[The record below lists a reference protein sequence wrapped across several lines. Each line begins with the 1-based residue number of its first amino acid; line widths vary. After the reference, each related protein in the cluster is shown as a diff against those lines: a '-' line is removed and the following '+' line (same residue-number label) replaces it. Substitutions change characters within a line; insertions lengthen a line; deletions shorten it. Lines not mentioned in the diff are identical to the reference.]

1 VNHFFKIISVLVIF
15 FSAVFAEQG
24 NCMAQKNLVPN
35 WSFEE
40 YNSCPDANTSDCHI
54 SAPTIPSLKNWFC
67 FFTVVATPDYF
78 NSCGILNL
86 STPNNFSGT
95 QIPKT
100 GSAYMGGILWSR
112 GYFHS
117 ENIEIKLID
126 SLKKNVN
133 YCVTYYVSRGES
145 RSDYAI
151 SNFGA
156 YLSNSKIQPGG
167 YPLTWLSPQI
177 KNPKTNYITDR
188 DNWSVISGTF
198 TATNYEK
205 YLSLGNFDEL
215 NVIDTLYVPQ
225 LPIDPDRRYDNL
237 YYYFDDVSVEEVLN
251 ADAGSNQ
258 TIACG
263 DSVRIGLD
271 SAWAANY
278 TWEPSTGLV
287 NAKVPMPIAHPTITT
302 TYTVTKQQCE
312 VITTS
317 TVTVFVTNTCP
328 YINYLDEFMIPNVFT
343 PNGDNSNDVWQ
354 FTLGLGN
361 NLKSLHIYDRWG
373 LEVKSSQMQT
383 QNFIKWDGYTTTGE
397 PCTAGV
403 YFYTLEYSN
412 VLGEQNK
419 VNGYIT
425 LMK

>member
-1 VNHFFKIISVLVIF
+1 MFKSHFKIIIF
-15 FSAVFAEQG
+15 IILICVANNVR
-24 NCMAQKNLVPN
+24 AQKNLVPN

-40 YNSCPDANTSDCHI
+40 YNVCPNTNNSDCHI
-54 SAPTIPSLKNWFC
+54 SSLTIPSVKDWFC
-67 FFTVVATPDYF
+67 FFTIIGTPDYF
-78 NSCGILNL
+78 NVCGIPLLNV
-86 STPNNFSGT
+86 PNNFYGYQIAKSGN
-95 QIPKT
+95 
-100 GSAYMGGILWSR
+100 AYMGGVFWSR
-112 GYFHS
+112 GAFYQ
-117 ENIEIKLID
+117 ENLEIKLID
-126 SLKKNVN
+126 SLKKNAN
-133 YCVTYYVSRGES
+133 YCVSYFVNLNDKRG
-145 RSDYAI
+145 DYGI

-156 YLSNSKIQPGG
+156 YLSNSKMQPSG
-167 YPLTWLSPQI
+167 YPLSWFTPQI
-177 KNPKTNYITDR
+177 KNPKTNFIIDR

-225 LPIDPDRRYDNL
+225 LPIDPARRYDNL
-237 YYYFDDVSVEEVLN
+237 YYFIDDVSVEEVLN
-251 ADAGSNQ
+251 ADAGANQ

-271 SAWAANY
+271 SAWAASY
-278 TWEPSTGLV
+278 TWVPSTGLV
-287 NAKVPMPIAHPTITT
+287 NAQVPMPIAHPTITT

-312 VITTS
+312 VTTTS

-343 PNGDNSNDVWQ
+343 PNGDNTNDAWQ

-361 NLKSLHIYDRWG
+361 NLKSLHIYNRWG
-373 LEVKSSQMQT
+373 LEIKSSQIQT
-383 QNFIKWDGYTTTGE
+383 QSFIKWDGYTTAGE

-412 VLGEQNK
+412 VLGEQK
-419 VNGYIT
+419 KLNGYIT
-425 LMK
+425 LIK